1 MKQKKCVFFIVSI
14 LLSLILSIQVYAVGD
29 GNLDGGG
36 GSMGQGTSQNSW
48 SPGNEGVRVTV
59 IRAESHD
66 PVTRPIDLTNKHP
79 NIAYSF
85 GKVSK
90 MSYTRGVKY
99 LGTYY
104 DTYAAI
110 DTEGRQ
116 WKFMSD
122 GSITAQKK
130 SNGRKINAGR
140 EYQTEMVS
148 PICRYEDIVT
158 IQEIIRKLKEHGALT
173 NGSCGIHV
181 HINAEPFDARTLRNI
196 TNIMAAKEDLIH
208 KALGVSVDRQH
219 RWCQPVDTRFL
230 EELNRR
236 KPKSMEAVERIWY
249 NGESRRDQHY
259 DDSRYHCLNLHSV
272 FQKGTVEF
280 RLFNGTLHAGKIK
293 AYIQFCL
300 AIGAQALNQSC
311 ASRRKTQTSNEKYTF
326 RTWLLRL
333 GLNGEEFATAR
344 QHLLAN
350 LPGCIAWKDPAQAEA
365 QKERMRQK
373 REKELAERIQRQETI
388 HPIEELESA
397 GEAQESPAFCM
408 RM

>member
-1 MKQKKCVFFIVSI
+1 
-14 LLSLILSIQVYAVGD
+14 
-29 GNLDGGG
+29 
-36 GSMGQGTSQNSW
+36 
-48 SPGNEGVRVTV
+48 
-59 IRAESHD
+59 
-66 PVTRPIDLTNKHP
+66 
-79 NIAYSF
+79 
-85 GKVSK
+85 
-90 MSYTRGVKY
+90 
-99 LGTYY
+99 
-104 DTYAAI
+104 
-110 DTEGRQ
+110 
-116 WKFMSD
+116 
-122 GSITAQKK
+122 
-130 SNGRKINAGR
+130 
-140 EYQTEMVS
+140 
-148 PICRYEDIVT
+148 
-158 IQEIIRKLKEHGALT
+158 
-173 NGSCGIHV
+173 
-181 HINAEPFDARTLRNI
+181 
-196 TNIMAAKEDLIH
+196 MAAKEDLIY

-350 LPGCIAWKDPAQAEA
+350 LPGCIVAGILFLLTFFLLRLLK
-365 QKERMRQK
+365 RQK

>member
-1 MKQKKCVFFIVSI
+1 MDLREQRFGIEIEMTGITREKAAEVTAEYF
-14 LLSLILSIQVYAVGD
+14 
-29 GNLDGGG
+29 
-36 GSMGQGTSQNSW
+36 GTRTHY
-48 SPGNEGVRVTV
+48 V
-59 IRAESHD
+59 
-66 PVTRPIDLTNKHP
+66 
-79 NIAYSF
+79 
-85 GKVSK
+85 
-90 MSYTRGVKY
+90 
-99 LGTYY
+99 GTYY

-110 DTEGRQ
+110 DNQGRQ

-122 GSITAQKK
+122 ASITAQRKVD
-130 SNGRKINAGR
+130 GRRVNAGN
-140 EYQTEMVS
+140 EYRTEMVS
-148 PICRYEDIVT
+148 PICTYEDIVP
-158 IQEIIRKLKEHGALT
+158 IQEIIRKLKEYGAIT
-173 NGSCGIHV
+173 NKSCGIHV

-196 TNIMAAKEDLIH
+196 TNIMAAKEDLIY